1 MRWPTMNEEVDD
13 EEEEEDGPNCAAP
26 AAAADVVAISG
37 GPTGTCPSRLRA
49 SIPIGRRGG
58 SRVETLSPTGRHR
71 CSLVVAGG
79 VICIMLHLCA
89 RRLSLS
95 GAARLARAFVSLA
108 SCQISRGPTGVATGR
123 GCDNPTD
130 HHAAEII
137 QSELDRPL
145 LNPCACM
152 LAAKEKRN
160 SARACRKYN
169 DNPRTCKFE
178 AKNYND

>member
-1 MRWPTMNEEVDD
+1 MPWPTMNEEVDD
-13 EEEEEDGPNCAAP
+13 EEEEVDGPNCAAP

-95 GAARLARAFVSLA
+95 DTARLARASISLA
-108 SCQISRGPTGVATGR
+108 SCQFRAVLIMGATGVA
-123 GCDNPTD
+123 
-130 HHAAEII
+130 
-137 QSELDRPL
+137 
-145 LNPCACM
+145 
-152 LAAKEKRN
+152 KR
-160 SARACRKYN
+160 
-169 DNPRTCKFE
+169 
-178 AKNYND
+178 